1 MKRFY
6 LIAILSLCACASEKA
21 YVEYINSFIG
31 YTKDD
36 VLETFGLPD
45 EDYKAN
51 GKEFLTYKQ
60 NLGNYV
66 YVNQYGLGGTESY
79 YCNTTYI
86 LEKGKVASFKYSGNA
101 CKR

>member
-1 MKRFY
+1 MRKHIF
-6 LIAILSLCACASEKA
+6 IMLSLCACATESA
-21 YVEYINSFIG
+21 YIKYVNGFIG

-36 VLETFGLPD
+36 IIETFGLPS
-45 EDYKAN
+45 ENYTAN

-66 YVNQYGLGGTESY
+66 YVNQYGFGGTESY

-86 LEKGKVASFKYSGNA
+86 LEKGKVTNFKYSGNA